1 MSNPV
6 PSLPVKDSPWTQLL
20 AGRAAGAGAGA
31 GAGASA
37 AASAA
42 ASEGAVDEATPV
54 QVERAV
60 HEVNAALV
68 LREVGL
74 QFEVDKDTDKLI
86 VKVVD
91 RASGEVIR
99 QIPNEEVVRIAR
111 LMSEGN
117 GLLVDQA
124 A

>member
-6 PSLPVKDSPWTQLL
+6 PANPVKDSPWTQMLL
-20 AGRAAGAGAGA
+20 GGATGTSLRGTASGARADAK
-31 GAGASA
+31 
-37 AASAA
+37 
-42 ASEGAVDEATPV
+42 EDATPV
-54 QVERAV
+54 QVEQAV
-60 HEVNAALV
+60 HQVNTALA

-86 VKVVD
+86 VKVID

-99 QIPNEEVVRIAR
+99 QIPNEEVVRIAK
-111 LMSEGN
+111 LMSDGK
-117 GLLVDQA
+117 GLLVDHA

>member
-6 PSLPVKDSPWTQLL
+6 PTIPVKDSPWTQLL

-31 GAGASA
+31 ATA
-37 AASAA
+37 AAAA
-42 ASEGAVDEATPV
+42 EGAVDEATPV
-54 QVERAV
+54 QVEHAV
-60 HEVNAALV
+60 REVNAALAV
-68 LREVGL
+68 REVGL
-74 QFEVDKDTDKLI
+74 RFEVDKDTDKLI